1 MRHPETESGGAR
13 GVVKLTPA
21 EGEVVA
27 LVARG
32 LSNREVA
39 ASLRKSETTVKNQL
53 SSVYRKLG
61 LKRRLQL
68 ISLFRM

>member
-1 MRHPETESGGAR
+1 MRNPHPDTGGTR

-21 EGEVVA
+21 EGDVVA

-39 ASLRKSETTVKNQL
+39 ASLGKSEPTVKSQL

-61 LKRRLQL
+61 LRRRLQL
-68 ISLFRM
+68 IALFRP